1 MPLPVESM
9 EKIVKNAGV
18 EKISPEALKE
28 LQKAV
33 DEIGFELAI
42 DSALA
47 ARRAGRKTITAEDVF
62 SASGKQ
68 KA

>member
-1 MPLPVESM
+1 MPLPTEAI

-18 EKISPEALKE
+18 EKISPEAVRE
-28 LQKAV
+28 LRKATE
-33 DEIGFELAI
+33 EIGGELAI
-42 DSALA
+42 DAALS
-47 ARRAGRKTITAEDVF
+47 ARRAGRKLITAEDVF